1 MAAFR
6 VHSLA
11 AVGSASHGPVVVSRK
26 GITAKTVHAGN
37 TCTLS
42 LVLKKSGATLGQKR
56 GSVKSS
62 RVRLNCR
69 ASNESLGSEENVDI
83 SDIVLN
89 SSDMDLSSVTKALKK
104 SPSESA
110 ARPPKFTTLRPFGEG
125 GAGVMSGLEG
135 SLFEL
140 LAANIQATA
149 DLKRF
154 ETLSGRMAM
163 MAFFV
168 AIGVEVVTGNSV
180 FKGIDVKE
188 LGQFAA
194 LSGVAAL
201 TAAGFAFAWR
211 ARSDVASSLSKGA
224 LKLVDAAV
232 DNVIDGL
239 FYDEEEK
246 FKE

>member
-1 MAAFR
+1 MATLR
-6 VHSLA
+6 VQGLT
-11 AVGSASHGPVVVSRK
+11 AVGS
-26 GITAKTVHAGN
+26 
-37 TCTLS
+37 LS
-42 LVLKKSGATLGQKR
+42 LAHQNKITSKSVSAGYNCSLNLLVKNNRLSVNHQPTSLKT
-56 GSVKSS
+56 
-62 RVRLNCR
+62 VRLNCR
-69 ASNESLGSEENVDI
+69 ASDSPLESDDDVNI

-89 SSDMDLSSVTKALKK
+89 SSDMDLSAISTALKK
-104 SPSESA
+104 TTSESA

-168 AIGVEVVTGNSV
+168 AIGVEIVTGNSV

-246 FKE
+246 FME